1 MREQQLQSIL
11 RHMPAGIATL
21 LGPELRYG
29 FVNEAMQALLGGDTP
44 EGQPLAN
51 HLGVLAADLLEVMQQ
66 VYKSGRPYVAKAYAL
81 PLLDAAGAR
90 PRLATLT

>member
-29 FVNEAMQALLGGDTP
+29 FVNEAMRALLGGDTP
-44 EGQPLAN
+44 RVSRWPITW
-51 HLGVLAADLLEVMQQ
+51 VCW
-66 VYKSGRPYVAKAYAL
+66 RPICWK
-81 PLLDAAGAR
+81 
-90 PRLATLT
+90 